1 MPLASCPFFC
11 NNSIVQPEHQRG
23 MMLSWAYSI
32 PSSTTSLPMMSTTYC
47 SDFVQNRNNIIPFF
61 ALYRQTRNNMAYIK
75 VSEAATKWG
84 ISDRRVRKLCAEGRI
99 SGVVRKGN
107 LYLIPGDAVQPADAR
122 ILKRRRTSPQ
132 LAEVDKLKEQ
142 LAAMR
147 PLSQGEVEA
156 LREEFIIEHTHQSTA
171 IEGNTLTLKETALVL
186 QGITIDRKPLKDHL
200 EAVGYKDAY
209 EYVEQM
215 VKERKPLSAYEICN
229 IHSLVLAD
237 RPEDRG
243 RWRRVPVRIMGA
255 SVEPPQPYLIEPMIA
270 ELLTDY
276 TSVMVRMHPVERIA
290 LFHLRFEGIHPFV
303 DGNGRTGRL
312 LLNMQLM
319 QAGYP
324 PINVKFADRIRYYEA
339 FEDYATT
346 GSHTSMITLVAEYLR
361 ERMTKILSILESLS

>member
-1 MPLASCPFFC
+1 M
-11 NNSIVQPEHQRG
+11 
-23 MMLSWAYSI
+23 
-32 PSSTTSLPMMSTTYC
+32 TY
-47 SDFVQNRNNIIPFF
+47 
-61 ALYRQTRNNMAYIK
+61 LK
-75 VSEAATKWG
+75 VSEAAQKWG

-99 SGVVRKGN
+99 NGVIRKGN
-107 LYLIPGDAVQPADAR
+107 LYLIPDDAVRPIDAR
-122 ILKRRRTSPQ
+122 TLTRHGVSP
-132 LAEVDKLKEQ
+132 LLVEVDRLKEQ
-142 LAAMR
+142 LASMR

-200 EAVGYKDAY
+200 EAVGYKEAY
-209 EYVEQM
+209 EYVERL
-215 VKERKPLSAYEICN
+215 VKEQKMLSAYEICS

-237 RPEDRG
+237 RLEDRG

-255 SVEPPQPYLIEPMIA
+255 SVEPPQPYMIEPMVG
-270 ELLTDY
+270 ELLNDY
-276 TSVMVRMHPVERIA
+276 STVMARLHTVERVS

-324 PINVKFADRIRYYEA
+324 PINVKFADRKRYYDA
-339 FEDYATT
+339 FEDYVVT
-346 GSHTSMITLVAEYLR
+346 GSPQAMTNLVAEYLK
-361 ERMTKILSILESLS
+361 ERMTSMLSLLESVK

>member
-1 MPLASCPFFC
+1 M
-11 NNSIVQPEHQRG
+11 G
-23 MMLSWAYSI
+23 K
-32 PSSTTSLPMMSTTYC
+32 
-47 SDFVQNRNNIIPFF
+47 NRNDMTY
-61 ALYRQTRNNMAYIK
+61 LK
-75 VSEAATKWG
+75 VSEAARKWG
-84 ISDRRVRKLCAEGRI
+84 ISDRRVRKLCAEERI
-99 SGVVRKGN
+99 NGVIRKGN
-107 LYLIPGDAVQPADAR
+107 LYLIPDNAVRPADAR
-122 ILKRRRTSPQ
+122 TLTRHGVSPL
-132 LAEVDKLKEQ
+132 LAELDQLKER
-142 LAAMR
+142 LASMR

-200 EAVGYKDAY
+200 EAVGYKEAY
-209 EYVEQM
+209 EYVERL
-215 VKERKPLSAYEICN
+215 VKEQKMLSAYEICS

-255 SVEPPQPYLIEPMIA
+255 SVEPPQPYLIEPMVG
-270 ELLTDY
+270 ELLNDY
-276 TSVMVRMHPVERIA
+276 STVMARLHAVERVS

-324 PINVKFADRIRYYEA
+324 PINVKFADRKRYYDA
-339 FEDYATT
+339 FEDYAVT
-346 GSHTSMITLVAEYLR
+346 GSPQAMTNLVAEYLK
-361 ERMTKILSILESLS
+361 ERMTSMLSLLGSVK

>member
-1 MPLASCPFFC
+1 M
-11 NNSIVQPEHQRG
+11 G
-23 MMLSWAYSI
+23 K
-32 PSSTTSLPMMSTTYC
+32 
-47 SDFVQNRNNIIPFF
+47 NRNDMTY
-61 ALYRQTRNNMAYIK
+61 LK
-75 VSEAATKWG
+75 VSEAARKWG

-99 SGVVRKGN
+99 KGVIRKGN
-107 LYLIPGDAVQPADAR
+107 LYLIPEDAVRPVDAR
-122 ILKRRRTSPQ
+122 TLTRHGVSP
-132 LAEVDKLKEQ
+132 LLVEVDRLKEQ
-142 LAAMR
+142 LASMR

-200 EAVGYKDAY
+200 EAVGYKEAY
-209 EYVEQM
+209 EYVERL
-215 VKERKPLSAYEICN
+215 VKEQKMLSAYEICS

-255 SVEPPQPYLIEPMIA
+255 SVEPPQPYLIEPMVG
-270 ELLTDY
+270 ELLNDY
-276 TSVMVRMHPVERIA
+276 SMVMTRLHTVERVS
-290 LFHLRFEGIHPFV
+290 LFHLRFESIHPFV

-324 PINVKFADRIRYYEA
+324 PINVKFADRKRYYDA
-339 FEDYATT
+339 FEDYAVT
-346 GSHTSMITLVAEYLR
+346 GSPKAMTNLVAEYLK
-361 ERMTKILSILESLS
+361 ERMTSMLSLLENLK

>member
-1 MPLASCPFFC
+1 M
-11 NNSIVQPEHQRG
+11 G
-23 MMLSWAYSI
+23 K
-32 PSSTTSLPMMSTTYC
+32 
-47 SDFVQNRNNIIPFF
+47 NRNDMTY
-61 ALYRQTRNNMAYIK
+61 LK
-75 VSEAATKWG
+75 VSEAAKKWG

-99 SGVVRKGN
+99 NGVIRKGN
-107 LYLIPGDAVQPADAR
+107 LYLIPEDAVRPIDAR
-122 ILKRRRTSPQ
+122 TLTRHGVSPL
-132 LAEVDKLKEQ
+132 LAEVDRLKER
-142 LAAMR
+142 LASMR

-200 EAVGYKDAY
+200 EAVGYKEAY
-209 EYVEQM
+209 EYVERL
-215 VKERKPLSAYEICN
+215 VKEQKTLSSYEICS

-255 SVEPPQPYLIEPMIA
+255 SVEPPQPYLIEPKIG
-270 ELLTDY
+270 ELLNDY
-276 TSVMVRMHPVERIA
+276 STAMARLHVVERVS

-324 PINVKFADRIRYYEA
+324 PINVKFTDRKRYYDA
-339 FEDYATT
+339 FEDYAVT
-346 GSHTSMITLVAEYLR
+346 GSPKTMTNLVAEYLK
-361 ERMTKILSILESLS
+361 ERMKSMLSLLESVK

>member
-1 MPLASCPFFC
+1 M
-11 NNSIVQPEHQRG
+11 G
-23 MMLSWAYSI
+23 K
-32 PSSTTSLPMMSTTYC
+32 
-47 SDFVQNRNNIIPFF
+47 NRNDMTY
-61 ALYRQTRNNMAYIK
+61 LK
-75 VSEAATKWG
+75 VSEAAQKWG

-99 SGVVRKGN
+99 NGVIRKGN
-107 LYLIPGDAVQPADAR
+107 LYLIPDDAVRPIDAR
-122 ILKRRRTSPQ
+122 TLTRHGVSP
-132 LAEVDKLKEQ
+132 LLVEVDRLKEQ
-142 LAAMR
+142 LASMR

-200 EAVGYKDAY
+200 EAVGYKEAY
-209 EYVEQM
+209 EYVERL
-215 VKERKPLSAYEICN
+215 VKEQKMLSAYEICS

-237 RPEDRG
+237 RLEDRG

-255 SVEPPQPYLIEPMIA
+255 SVEPPQPYMIEPMVG
-270 ELLTDY
+270 ELLNDY
-276 TSVMVRMHPVERIA
+276 STVMARLHTVERVS

-324 PINVKFADRIRYYEA
+324 PINVKFADRKRYYDA
-339 FEDYATT
+339 FEDYVVT
-346 GSHTSMITLVAEYLR
+346 GSPQAMTNLVAEYLK
-361 ERMTKILSILESLS
+361 ERMTSMLSLLESVK

>member
-1 MPLASCPFFC
+1 M
-11 NNSIVQPEHQRG
+11 G
-23 MMLSWAYSI
+23 K
-32 PSSTTSLPMMSTTYC
+32 
-47 SDFVQNRNNIIPFF
+47 NRNDMTY
-61 ALYRQTRNNMAYIK
+61 LK
-75 VSEAATKWG
+75 VSEAAQKWG

-99 SGVVRKGN
+99 NGVIRKGN
-107 LYLIPGDAVQPADAR
+107 LYLIPEDALRPVDAR
-122 ILKRRRTSPQ
+122 TLTRHGVSPL
-132 LAEVDKLKEQ
+132 LAEVDQLKER
-142 LAAMR
+142 LASMR

-200 EAVGYKDAY
+200 EAVGYKEAY
-209 EYVEQM
+209 EYVERL
-215 VKERKPLSAYEICN
+215 VKGQKTLSAYEICSV
-229 IHSLVLAD
+229 HSLVLAD

-255 SVEPPQPYLIEPMIA
+255 SVEPPQPYLIEPMVG
-270 ELLTDY
+270 ELLNDY
-276 TSVMVRMHPVERIA
+276 STVMTRLHTVERVS

-324 PINVKFADRIRYYEA
+324 PINVKFADRKRYYDA
-339 FEDYATT
+339 FEDYAVT
-346 GSHTSMITLVAEYLR
+346 GSPQAMTNLVAEYLK
-361 ERMTKILSILESLS
+361 ERMTSMLSLLGSVK

>member
-1 MPLASCPFFC
+1 
-11 NNSIVQPEHQRG
+11 
-23 MMLSWAYSI
+23 MLFSRY
-32 PSSTTSLPMMSTTYC
+32 MGK
-47 SDFVQNRNNIIPFF
+47 NRNNMTY
-61 ALYRQTRNNMAYIK
+61 LK
-75 VSEAATKWG
+75 VSEAAKKWG

-107 LYLIPGDAVQPADAR
+107 LYLIPEDAVRPVDAR
-122 ILKRRRTSPQ
+122 TLTRHGVSPL
-132 LAEVDKLKEQ
+132 LAEVDRLKEQ
-142 LAAMR
+142 LASMR

-200 EAVGYKDAY
+200 EAVGYKEAY
-209 EYVEQM
+209 EYVERL
-215 VKERKPLSAYEICN
+215 VKEQKTLSAYEVCS

-255 SVEPPQPYLIEPMIA
+255 SVEPPQPYLIEPMIG
-270 ELLTDY
+270 ELVNDY
-276 TSVMVRMHPVERIA
+276 STAMARLHAVERVS
-290 LFHLRFEGIHPFV
+290 LFHLRFESIHPFV

-324 PINVKFADRIRYYEA
+324 PINVKFADRKRYYDA
-339 FEDYATT
+339 FEDYAVT
-346 GSHTSMITLVAEYLR
+346 GSPKAMTNLVAEYLK
-361 ERMTKILSILESLS
+361 ERMTTMLSLLESVKQ

>member
-1 MPLASCPFFC
+1 M
-11 NNSIVQPEHQRG
+11 
-23 MMLSWAYSI
+23 
-32 PSSTTSLPMMSTTYC
+32 TY
-47 SDFVQNRNNIIPFF
+47 
-61 ALYRQTRNNMAYIK
+61 LK
-75 VSEAATKWG
+75 VSEAAKKWG

-99 SGVVRKGN
+99 KGVIRKGN
-107 LYLIPGDAVQPADAR
+107 LYLIPDNAVRPADAR
-122 ILKRRRTSPQ
+122 TLTRHGVSPL
-132 LAEVDKLKEQ
+132 LAELDQLKER
-142 LAAMR
+142 LASMR

-200 EAVGYKDAY
+200 EAVGYKEAY
-209 EYVEQM
+209 EYVERL
-215 VKERKPLSAYEICN
+215 VKGQKTLSAYEICS

-255 SVEPPQPYLIEPMIA
+255 SAEPPQPYLIEPMVG
-270 ELLTDY
+270 ELLNDY
-276 TSVMVRMHPVERIA
+276 SMVMTRLHTVERVS
-290 LFHLRFEGIHPFV
+290 LFLLRFESIHPFV

-324 PINVKFADRIRYYEA
+324 PINVKFADRKRYYDA
-339 FEDYATT
+339 FEDYAVT
-346 GSHTSMITLVAEYLR
+346 GSPQAMTNLVAEYLK
-361 ERMTKILSILESLS
+361 ERMTSMLSLLESVK

>member
-1 MPLASCPFFC
+1 
-11 NNSIVQPEHQRG
+11 
-23 MMLSWAYSI
+23 
-32 PSSTTSLPMMSTTYC
+32 
-47 SDFVQNRNNIIPFF
+47 
-61 ALYRQTRNNMAYIK
+61 MAYIK
-75 VSEAATKWG
+75 VSEAAARWG
-84 ISDRRVRKLCAEGRI
+84 ISDRRVRTLCAEGRVG
-99 SGVVRKGN
+99 GVIRKGN
-107 LYLIPGDAVQPADAR
+107 LYLIPEDAVRPADG
-122 ILKRRRTSPQ
+122 RTMAQRSHSPL
-132 LAEVDKLKEQ
+132 LAKVDQLKEQ

-147 PLSQGEVEA
+147 PLSQGEVDA

-209 EYVEQM
+209 EYIEKL
-215 VKERKPLSAYEICN
+215 VKEHKTLSSYEICT

-255 SVEPPQPYLIEPMIA
+255 STNPPQPYLIEPMIA
-270 ELLTDY
+270 ELLNDY
-276 TSVMVRMHPVERIA
+276 ASVMARMHPVERIA
-290 LFHLRFEGIHPFV
+290 LFHLRFESIHPFI

-324 PINVKFADRIRYYEA
+324 PINVKFADRKRYYEA

-346 GSHTSMITLVAEYLR
+346 GSTIAMTTLIAEYLE
-361 ERMTKILSILESLS
+361 ERMSSMLALIIPQ